1 MKTLYSLGIATILC
15 FAASTSLSCNDVKTQ
30 SSTTVYICTSPKAKV
45 YHKYKN
51 CKGLMRCS
59 GDIKAVS
66 LELAKKSRRACRICY
81 K

>member
-30 SSTTVYICTSPKAKV
+30 SSTTVYICTGPKAKV
-45 YHKYKN
+45 YHQYKN
-51 CKGLMRCS
+51 CKGLRRCS

-66 LELAKKSRRACRICY
+66 LDQAKKSRRACRICY